1 MVPSRNFC
9 LCAKTLDHVLQL
21 AECRDLCYDVY
32 WIEIAFAFI
41 EIGVAVFNEMNEK
54 GIKIMYGGALW
65 QK

>member
-1 MVPSRNFC
+1 MLS
-9 LCAKTLDHVLQL
+9 AKTLNHVLQL

-41 EIGVAVFNEMNEK
+41 EIGATVFGKMYEK
-54 GIKIMYGGALW
+54 GIKIMFGGALW